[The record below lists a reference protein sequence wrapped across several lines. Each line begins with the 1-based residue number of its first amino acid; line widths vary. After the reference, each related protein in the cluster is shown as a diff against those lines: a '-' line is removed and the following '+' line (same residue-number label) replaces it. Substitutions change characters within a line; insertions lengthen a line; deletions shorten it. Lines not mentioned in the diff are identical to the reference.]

1 MSQLLCKEK
10 PMTILTL
17 SVTLISISRIYILLG
32 RKPDATLFCC
42 SPWKKRWTGKG
53 RPRSVARA
61 ARYPQTIDSHQIR
74 WVSLFPASRLYI
86 YIYIHIS
93 NLLLTTF
100 YSRILSL
107 LCISIH
113 IYIPMYTYTID
124 NRCRLAHPQS
134 SPRVARCGWDDDVL
148 LRQVPPSCNCNYA
161 LRCIMYRIT
170 SLYYN
175 QVTADRS

>member
-1 MSQLLCKEK
+1 MSQLLCKGK

-32 RKPDATLFCC
+32 RKPDGTLFCC

-74 WVSLFPASRLYI
+74 WVSLFPASRPYI
-86 YIYIHIS
+86 YIYTYFQFIIDYFLFSYPLFALH
-93 NLLLTTF
+93 F
-100 YSRILSL
+100 YTY
-107 LCISIH
+107 